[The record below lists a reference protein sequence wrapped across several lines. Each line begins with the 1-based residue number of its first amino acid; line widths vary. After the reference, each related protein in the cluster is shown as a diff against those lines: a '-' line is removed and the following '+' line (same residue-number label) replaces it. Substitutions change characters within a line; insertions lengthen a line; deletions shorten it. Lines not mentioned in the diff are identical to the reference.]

1 MKPTRGY
8 SSPGLPLDLGHDAA
22 WLTPALRLI
31 AEAGVVP
38 AHLMRWSPDR
48 ASQQIADPALQD
60 IVGRQPDRVGNL
72 LSFETRS
79 KAFTRDSRAQA
90 ARRRREFVRLA
101 AGGSRI
107 RTIGTAWRD
116 QGFQR

>member
-1 MKPTRGY
+1 
-8 SSPGLPLDLGHDAA
+8 LPLDLGHDAA

-38 AHLMRWSPDR
+38 ARLMRWSPDR

-72 LSFETRS
+72 LSFGNLVHLGIGEGGI
-79 KAFTRDSRAQA
+79 A
-90 ARRRREFVRLA
+90 AEVEVLHTPPVAESPAPALHASRRRCRRCLA
-101 AGGSRI
+101 AGRSARHRQTG
-107 RTIGTAWRD
+107 
-116 QGFQR
+116 